1 MAAGDKIFVCT
12 SVEGLAAA
20 THVGIEAAT
29 VFVMDPG
36 DVAAPGPA
44 GFAVTHYDLAVTV
57 YGNDEAE
64 LLALV
69 GVAAADRDVGTI
81 GEGGAAEVLTLH
93 DLYFDEVPG
102 EMAFPAA
109 DAGGRVPEFAV
120 RGHVN
125 WEAAET
131 FADKLTAA

>member
-12 SVEGLAAA
+12 SVEGCTAA

-29 VFVMDPG
+29 AFTVDPG

-44 GFAVTHYDLAVTV
+44 DFAVTWYDLAVTV

-69 GVAAADRDVGTI
+69 GAAAADLDVGTI
-81 GEGGAAEVLTLH
+81 GAAGAAETLTLH

-109 DAGGRVPEFAV
+109 DQGGRVPEFAV
-120 RGHVN
+120 RGRVN
-125 WEAAET
+125 WEAGQT

>member
-12 SVEGLAAA
+12 SVEGCAAA
-20 THVGIEAAT
+20 THVGIEATT
-29 VFVMDPG
+29 VFVVDPG
-36 DVAAPGPA
+36 AVAAPGPA
-44 GFAVTHYDLAVTV
+44 DFAVTQFDLAATI

-69 GVAAADRDVGTI
+69 GAAAADLDVGTI
-81 GEGGAAEVLTLH
+81 GEGGAAETLTLH

-102 EMAFPAA
+102 EMSFPAA

-120 RGHVN
+120 RGRVN
-125 WEAAET
+125 WVPGET